1 MATRA
6 ESEVTLSGRAAKA
19 CQNIGTE
26 EREMSQGKSGDRSRG
41 GREKLTASEGAK
53 MVRLPPWRRGRR
65 VAALVVAR
73 LAKVVK
79 LKNESSNNEKNKQSP
94 HRQFQAL
101 CGSLEGARVVED
113 ALNSLGTLKSL
124 KETSSVLTG
133 I

>member
-1 MATRA
+1 MGIDR
-6 ESEVTLSGRAAKA
+6 
-19 CQNIGTE
+19 E
-26 EREMSQGKSGDRSRG
+26 EEGK
-41 GREKLTASEGAK
+41 KLTASEGAK

-79 LKNESSNNEKNKQSP
+79 LNRIIEQNKQSP